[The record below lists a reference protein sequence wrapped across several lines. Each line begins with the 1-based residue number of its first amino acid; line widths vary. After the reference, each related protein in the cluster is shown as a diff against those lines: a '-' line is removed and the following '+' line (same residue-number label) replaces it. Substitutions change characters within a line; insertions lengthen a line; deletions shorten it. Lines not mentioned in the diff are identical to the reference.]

1 MTNLSFILARR
12 RCAAFV
18 CLLATIALP
27 LGSSSGDPGC
37 STGGSTCQ
45 NGQCGLAGGSSN
57 STCDCCPQSNGKT
70 GVSCA
75 AYFGDPGLDATCAEN
90 FEDITYPDYAGY
102 EKTEDFNC
110 GWSSTACL
118 QDNLDGKFV
127 CPPEHTGSCPRPVL

>member
-1 MTNLSFILARR
+1 MDNAVWQEVQAIQLVT
-12 RCAAFV
+12 AA
-18 CLLATIALP
+18 LN
-27 LGSSSGDPGC
+27 
-37 STGGSTCQ
+37 Q
-45 NGQCGLAGGSSN
+45 M
-57 STCDCCPQSNGKT
+57 GKT